1 MSMRDLFGKI
11 SEKLNISG
19 RDAKIFIVS
28 LLLAFSIWLIHNL
41 SLNYSETVRIPISAR
56 CDIDGHAYK
65 SSNSAV
71 VLARCRA
78 RGFNLI
84 QLKRGEKK
92 SPVPVA
98 FAPSDMHKKS
108 DELYYVTSDGL
119 NRYATHIL
127 GAGAKLE
134 SFISDTIVFRFPFE
148 NHKRVPVQPVYS
160 MSFRPQ
166 YINVAPLKVSPD
178 SVTIYGEPF
187 HLSGIDRVFTGSI
200 SLSDLSSQTHGEVKL
215 DDIKGVRFSA
225 EKVRYSLDVTRYV
238 EIDAKMPIYTA
249 NVPKGRTLIVYP
261 TTADVIFR
269 CVFPVTSNPAEEARI
284 CIDYNEFV
292 TSLKGQCIPTLES
305 VPEGVIS
312 WTIRPEIFDCI
323 ESSK

>member
-1 MSMRDLFGKI
+1 MRDLFGKI

-56 CDIDGHAYK
+56 CDITGHAYN
-65 SSNSAV
+65 SSNSAI

-92 SPVPVA
+92 TPVPIT
-98 FAPSDMHKKS
+98 FAPSDMHRKS
-108 DELYYVTSDGL
+108 DELYYVTSDDL
-119 NRYATHIL
+119 NRYVSQIL
-127 GAGAKLE
+127 GTGPKLE
-134 SFISDTIVFRFPFE
+134 AFVSDTIVFRFSYE

-160 MSFRPQ
+160 LSFKPQ
-166 YINVAPLKVSPD
+166 YINIAPLKVTPD

-187 HLSGIDRVFTGSI
+187 HLSGIDRVFTESLT
-200 SLSDLSSQTHGEVKL
+200 LSDLSSQVHGEAGL
-215 DDIKGVRFSA
+215 DDIKGVRLS
-225 EKVRYSLDVTRYV
+225 ENTVRYSLDITRYV
-238 EIDAKMPIYTA
+238 EIEARIPVEAK
-249 NVPKGRTLIVYP
+249 NVPKGHTLIVYP
-261 TTADVIFR
+261 TAANVIFR
-269 CVFPVTSNPAEEARI
+269 CAFPVTSNPTEEARL
-284 CIDYNEFV
+284 CIDYNDFT
-292 TSLKGQCIPTLES
+292 TSLKGQCIPSMES

-312 WTIRPEIFDCI
+312 WSMKPEVFDCI

>member
-1 MSMRDLFGKI
+1 
-11 SEKLNISG
+11 
-19 RDAKIFIVS
+19 
-28 LLLAFSIWLIHNL
+28 
-41 SLNYSETVRIPISAR
+41 
-56 CDIDGHAYK
+56 
-65 SSNSAV
+65 
-71 VLARCRA
+71 
-78 RGFNLI
+78 
-84 QLKRGEKK
+84 
-92 SPVPVA
+92 
-98 FAPSDMHKKS
+98 MHKKS

-119 NRYATHIL
+119 NRYATRIL